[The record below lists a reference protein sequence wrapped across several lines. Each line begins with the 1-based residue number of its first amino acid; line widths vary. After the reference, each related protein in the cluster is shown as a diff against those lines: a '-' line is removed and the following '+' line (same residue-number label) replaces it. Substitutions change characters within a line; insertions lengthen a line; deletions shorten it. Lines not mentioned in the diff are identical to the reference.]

1 MGDERRSRWNH
12 NIQYHGVILR
22 EVPAGA
28 RSALDAG
35 TGDGMLAAEL
45 RASIPDVVAI
55 DLDESVLA
63 RAAVEHPGIHWVH
76 GDVMT
81 HAFGRRFDVVAS
93 VAVVHHLPDLPAAL
107 RRLASLTAPGGVLVV
122 IGLARSSTLRDHLF
136 SLVGVV
142 QHRRLSRT
150 RGLWAHTAP
159 TAWPPPHTYGE
170 VRRIAARTLPDVQWR
185 RFPLWR
191 YALIW
196 RRPVVA
202 SDAPAP

>member
-12 NIQYHGVILR
+12 NIQYHGVILA

-93 VAVVHHLPDLPAAL
+93 VAVVHHLPDLAAAL
-107 RRLASLTAPGGVLVV
+107 RRLASLTAPGACWSSSASP
-122 IGLARSSTLRDHLF
+122 GLPRCATTSSRSSA
-136 SLVGVV
+136 SC
-142 QHRRLSRT
+142 S
-150 RGLWAHTAP
+150 
-159 TAWPPPHTYGE
+159 
-170 VRRIAARTLPDVQWR
+170 IADSPGPGGSGPA
-185 RFPLWR
+185 
-191 YALIW
+191 
-196 RRPVVA
+196 VA
-202 SDAPAP
+202 